1 MIDDALYKGVEQ
13 LDNRMIDYIR
23 RRLITDYVPLVKNA
37 IMDQYDSL
45 LIAPITDRRS
55 KTNPIFYRKDFVDA
69 IDNFPFVE
77 GTENET
83 KFIMPDLENFPFEKG
98 RLPIIKTI
106 LEGIVG
112 TYVEVTN
119 EQYSALMGKRAP
131 QLEPYD
137 NSVPPKERIYLL
149 KYTTEVQR
157 KEYQLYKRP
166 TLVRY
171 PFSNSPP
178 IRIFD
183 GAQKFVEENATTW
196 LNVLV
201 NKATKMYV
209 NGE

>member
-157 KEYQLYKRP
+157 KEYQVYKRP

>member
-1 MIDDALYKGVEQ
+1 MIDDALYKSVEK
-13 LDNRMIDYIR
+13 LDDRMIDYIR
-23 RRLITDYVPLVKNA
+23 RSLITDYVPLVKDA

-69 IDNFPFVE
+69 IDNFPFVV
-77 GTENET
+77 GTEDNT
-83 KFIMPDLENFPFEKG
+83 SFVMPDLENFPFEKG
-98 RLPIIKTI
+98 RLPVIKTI
-106 LEGIVG
+106 LEGITG
-112 TYVEVTN
+112 TYVEVN
-119 EQYSALMGKRAP
+119 DEQYSAIMGKRAP

-149 KYTTEVQR
+149 RYTPEVQR
-157 KEYQLYKRP
+157 KEYQVYKRP
-166 TLVRY
+166 ALVRY

-201 NKATKMYV
+201 SKATKMYIK
-209 NGE
+209 GE